1 MKKNLFTV
9 FYYGIFIL
17 CFGLVTPLFSQEFE
31 YILKGGQVIDPAN
44 EINAK
49 LDIAVKDGKIAA
61 VEADLDMA
69 RAKSVI
75 DVSGLLVTPGLIDP
89 HTHVFVG
96 STPRTFADGF
106 SSVSPDDFSFKSG
119 ITTMVDAGTS
129 GWRNFETF
137 KDQVIDQSNTRVLAF
152 LNIVGV
158 GMVGPPSEQ
167 NIQDMDPYLTGLMM
181 KKYPDIIVG
190 TKIGHYTGE
199 EFTPVQRALDASATG
214 DRPVLVECHLP
225 EIPLEVLMERLRPG
239 DIFTHTY
246 GRVND
251 RASILDEEHRLK
263 PIVIEARRKGVMF
276 DVGHGGGSFHYSEA
290 IPATRQG
297 FWPDSFGSD
306 LHRFSM
312 NSGMKDMLNIMSK
325 FLNLGMPLYEVIA
338 AATSKPAAMIKRPD
352 LGNLSVG
359 SDADIA
365 VLKVLQG
372 NFGFI
377 DSGREAVNGSEKLQA
392 ELTLRA
398 GRIMWDLNGLG
409 AKKKSQ

>member
-1 MKKNLFTV
+1 MKSKHMHV
-9 FYYGIFIL
+9 FLKVIL
-17 CFGLVTPLFSQEFE
+17 CIGLINHPLLAQEFDLL
-31 YILKGGQVIDPAN
+31 LKGGQVIDPAN
-44 EINAK
+44 EINSV
-49 LDIAVKDGKIAA
+49 LDIAIKDGKIAA
-61 VEADLDMA
+61 TGTNLDA
-69 RAKSVI
+69 QRAKSTI
-75 DVSGLLVTPGLIDP
+75 DVSGMVVAPGLIDP

-96 STPRTFADGF
+96 STPRTFANGF

-137 KDQVIDQSNTRVLAF
+137 KSQVIDQSSTRVLAF
-152 LNIVGV
+152 INIVGV

-167 NIQDMDPYLTGLMM
+167 NIQDMDPYLTGLMI

-190 TKIGHYTGE
+190 TKIGHYTGD
-199 EFTPVQRALDASATG
+199 EFTPVQRALDASATEEK
-214 DRPVLVECHLP
+214 PLLVECHLP

-239 DIFTHTY
+239 DIFTHAY

-251 RASILDEEHRLK
+251 RASILDEEDHLK
-263 PIVIEARRKGVMF
+263 PAVAEARKKGVYF

-290 IPATRQG
+290 IPATKQG

-325 FLNLGMPLYEVIA
+325 FLNLGMPLYEVISS
-338 AATSKPAAMIKRPD
+338 ATSKPAAMIKRPD
-352 LGNLSVG
+352 LGNLSIG
-359 SDADIA
+359 AEADIA
-365 VLKVLQG
+365 VLSVLEG
-372 NFGFI
+372 EFGFI
-377 DSGREAVNGSEKLQA
+377 DSGRESVTGSRKLQA

-409 AKKKSQ
+409 AKKYAR

>member
-1 MKKNLFTV
+1 MRSKLLHVFLTV
-9 FYYGIFIL
+9 IL
-17 CFGLVTPLFSQEFE
+17 CIGLMNPLFAQEFDLL
-31 YILKGGQVIDPAN
+31 LKGGQVIDPAN
-44 EINAK
+44 EINSE
-49 LDIAVKDGKIAA
+49 LDIAIKDGKIAA
-61 VEADLDMA
+61 IEANLDA
-69 RAKSVI
+69 QRAKNTI
-75 DVSGLLVTPGLIDP
+75 DVSGMVVTPGLIDP

-96 STPRTFADGF
+96 STPRTFANGF

-137 KDQVIDQSNTRVLAF
+137 KSQVIDQSNTRVLAF
-152 LNIVGV
+152 INIVGV

-167 NIQDMDPYLTGLMM
+167 NIQDMDPYLTGLMI

-190 TKIGHYTGE
+190 TKIGHYTGD
-199 EFTPVQRALDASATG
+199 EFTPVQRALDASATEEK
-214 DRPVLVECHLP
+214 PLLVECHLP

-239 DIFTHTY
+239 DIFTHAY

-251 RASILDEEHRLK
+251 RASILDEEDHLK
-263 PIVIEARRKGVMF
+263 PEVMEARKKGVYF

-290 IPATRQG
+290 IPATKQG

-325 FLNLGMPLYEVIA
+325 FLNLGMPLYEVISS
-338 AATSKPAAMIKRPD
+338 ATSKPAAMIKRPD

-359 SDADIA
+359 TEADIA
-365 VLKVLQG
+365 VLSILEG
-372 NFGFI
+372 EFGFI
-377 DSGREAVNGSEKLQA
+377 DSGRESVTGSRKLQA

-409 AKKKSQ
+409 AKKYAR